1 MGLMDKVKQQAE
13 QALAKAQQGV
23 SQGQAKLDQVQV
35 KRQAD
40 ALLRNLGAAYY
51 AEQRQGGSP
60 DAVAA
65 AMASLDEHVTD
76 HGPVDVA
83 AAPIPGG
90 GPPPGAPAAGPS
102 EPSGSPQAPSTP
114 AAASPVAP
122 GDFTI
127 DTV

>member
-1 MGLMDKVKQQAE
+1 MDKVKQQAE

-51 AEQRQGGSP
+51 AQHRQGRSP

-65 AMASLDEHVTD
+65 AMAALDEHVTD
-76 HGPVDVA
+76 HGPIDA
-83 AAPIPGG
+83 AASAPTSDG
-90 GPPPGAPAAGPS
+90 GPQPGTPATGPS
-102 EPSGSPQAPSTP
+102 EPSGTPQAPSMQ
-114 AAASPVAP
+114 AAASPVAS

-127 DTV
+127 DTI

>member
-1 MGLMDKVKQQAE
+1 MDKVKQQAE

-51 AEQRQGGSP
+51 AQQRQGGSP

-76 HGPVDVA
+76 HGPIDVT
-83 AAPIPGG
+83 APAPTSAG
-90 GPPPGAPAAGPS
+90 GPQPGTPAAGPS
-102 EPSGSPQAPSTP
+102 EPNGSPHAPTMP
-114 AAASPVAP
+114 ADASPVAS

-127 DTV
+127 DTI